1 MYVRCIC
8 GCKSGYPMDVDVNFI
23 CGVCV
28 DVVDVLYEVE
38 MNIEKILKFLSLTS
52 DSFFKYV
59 GWNFSKNN
67 MIRITVR
74 ERWWGER

>member
-1 MYVRCIC
+1 
-8 GCKSGYPMDVDVNFI
+8 MDVCVNFI

-28 DVVDVLYEVE
+28 DVVDVLYDVE
-38 MNIEKILKFLSLTS
+38 MNIGKILKFLSLTS

-59 GWNFSKNN
+59 GWILSKNN

-74 ERWWGER
+74 ERLRRER